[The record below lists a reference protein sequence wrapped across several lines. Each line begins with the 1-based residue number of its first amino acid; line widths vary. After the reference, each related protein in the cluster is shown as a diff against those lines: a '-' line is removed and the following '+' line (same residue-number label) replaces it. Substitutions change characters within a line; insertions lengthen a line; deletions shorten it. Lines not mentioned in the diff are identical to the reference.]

1 MYPTIRYNCIFTK
14 IIFPLPSKEKFSQK
28 PCYFGCFAYFVVSR
42 GPLEGPLGFFCM
54 YVSIVNILLLNIS
67 QKRPIP
73 RFFINPLRK
82 YKKTSE
88 ATNQTIFLIFAIFAH
103 LTFCLKHAGPRVKMS
118 KISIKI
124 VSFIPKYINF
134 DKKMVSKR
142 QFQPRQ
148 SSPYPM
154 CMRLCANLCFA
165 KLLWHNTL
173 FFSVRT

>member
-1 MYPTIRYNCIFTK
+1 MGPSWALRPYLCTPPSDITVYSQK

-82 YKKTSE
+82 YKKK
-88 ATNQTIFLIFAIFAH
+88 Q
-103 LTFCLKHAGPRVKMS
+103 VKQQ
-118 KISIKI
+118 IK
-124 VSFIPKYINF
+124 
-134 DKKMVSKR
+134 
-142 QFQPRQ
+142 Q
-148 SSPYPM
+148 
-154 CMRLCANLCFA
+154 
-165 KLLWHNTL
+165 
-173 FFSVRT
+173 FFSFLRFSRISPFALSMRAPG